1 MQSRITASCSRLTPE
16 LAAPL
21 SVDFVTQA
29 HTSTSRRLSFAAAT
43 LCLLLSGSLSVAVEA
58 QPAVARLSLGDAARM
73 AARQNGA
80 IDISRARAE
89 QAEARALQR
98 RNGLFPD
105 LSAGVA
111 EASHTLNSATFGI
124 PFGNPNGELIGP
136 VPTLD
141 LRYKLQA
148 PLFNAGLWGS
158 WRAAQAA
165 AAAAQSDVATQ
176 ADAAAAAAASTYLR
190 AARAEAQLQARR
202 ADSTL
207 ADELLGIA
215 RDQLEAGTGIALD
228 VTRAQSQLAAVR
240 AQIIAARNDRDRTIL
255 ELKRVL
261 GMAADAELVLTD
273 SLAGL
278 PLSSPLL
285 STDEA
290 LKAAESSRADIQS
303 LEALEEAQQQA
314 VKAIRLERLPQLGL
328 AVDHGIIG
336 KSAGHMLQTYT
347 WGLQLSVGVFDGFRR
362 ESRMQEQVA
371 AVRESEVRLRELRA
385 QSSLEVRA
393 ALLNLGS
400 AREQVEAVEE
410 QLRLTQQ
417 EVSQAE
423 ERFKAG
429 VAGNA
434 EVITAMFSLNQ
445 ARTLRND
452 ALAAYHGA
460 RIALAAAMG
469 EAQKLP

>member
-1 MQSRITASCSRLTPE
+1 MAGFAAAALAGSAHAQTSRASGPTTASA
-16 LAAPL
+16 AAPTTVPE
-21 SVDFVTQA
+21 SDPA
-29 HTSTSRRLSFAAAT
+29 AATSRR
-43 LCLLLSGSLSVAVEA
+43 
-58 QPAVARLSLGDAARM
+58 PALTLSLGDAARL

-80 IDISRARAE
+80 IDVSKARAE
-89 QAEARALQR
+89 QAQARALQR

-111 EASHTLNSATFGI
+111 QASHTLNSATFGI

-141 LRYKLQA
+141 LRYRVQA
-148 PLFNAGLWGS
+148 PVLNPALWGG
-158 WRAAQAA
+158 WKAAQAVA
-165 AAAAQSDVATQ
+165 VAAQTDIDAQ
-176 ADAAAAAAASTYLR
+176 ADAAAVAAASTYLR
-190 AARAEAQLQARR
+190 AIRAEAQLEARH

-228 VTRAQSQLAAVR
+228 VTRAQSQLAGVR
-240 AQIIAARNDRDRTIL
+240 AQIIAARSERDRTLL
-255 ELKRVL
+255 ELKRVIGL
-261 GMAADAELVLTD
+261 APDAELFLAD

-278 PLSSPLL
+278 PLS
-285 STDEA
+285 EA
-290 LKAAESSRADIQS
+290 LPSAQDALSAAGSLRADIRS
-303 LEALEEAQQQA
+303 LEALEAAQEQA
-314 VKAIRLERLPQLGL
+314 VRATRLERLPQLGL

-336 KSAGHMLQTYT
+336 KNAGHMLSTYS
-347 WGLQLSVGVFDGFRR
+347 WGLQLSVGIFDGFRR
-362 ESRMQEQVA
+362 DSRIQEQVA
-371 AVRESEVRLRELRA
+371 AVRESEVRLRELRI
-385 QSSLEVRA
+385 QSSLEVRS
-393 ALLNLGS
+393 ALLNLG
-400 AREQVEAVEE
+400 AAKEQVEAVQE
-410 QLRLTQQ
+410 QLRLAQQ
-417 EVSQAE
+417 EVAQAE
-423 ERFKAG
+423 ERFRAG

-452 ALAAYHGA
+452 ALAGYHSA